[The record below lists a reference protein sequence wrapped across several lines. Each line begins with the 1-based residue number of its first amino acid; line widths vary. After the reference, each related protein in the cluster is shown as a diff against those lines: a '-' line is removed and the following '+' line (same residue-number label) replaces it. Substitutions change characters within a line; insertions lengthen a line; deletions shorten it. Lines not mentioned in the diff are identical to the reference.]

1 MSRRADDFRSVS
13 ARVRGLGS
21 AKEGV
26 QHWWLQRLS
35 ALALIPLSLWLV
47 ASLVA
52 QLGAD
57 HAVVLAW
64 IGEPVTVALLLLT
77 IFATFYH
84 AQLGLQVV
92 IEDYV
97 HREGAKIAAIL
108 LVKAASLVL
117 GLAGVLAVLF
127 IAFGK

>member
-1 MSRRADDFRSVS
+1 MSRRPYDLRPDL

-26 QHWWLQRLS
+26 QHWWMQRLS
-35 ALALIPLSLWLV
+35 ALALIPLTLWLV

-52 QLGAD
+52 QLGAG
-57 HAVVLAW
+57 HAAVTAW
-64 IGEPVTVALLLLT
+64 IGQPVTVGLLVLT
-77 IFATFYH
+77 LAATFYH

-97 HREGAKIAAIL
+97 HNKTAKITSIL
-108 LVKAASLVL
+108 LVKAACVAL

-127 IAFGK
+127 IAFGD

>member
-97 HREGAKIAAIL
+97 HRDGAKIAAIL